1 MRIRSLQN
9 PLKYQSSIRFYAHH
23 QPRVLHKRPRKIT
36 VPQNYAPSAEN
47 GDSIAHFIANDNTA
61 ILQSIREKGVQVVAE
76 EFKCVNNFGMM
87 AVDLAN
93 PEDASN
99 FELVSSLT
107 VYSEPA
113 ARVLLDEQDIVAPY
127 LATANDELMQN
138 LLLATSVVN
147 DITNMNIVSNTHPN
161 HQHLDDQTR
170 YMHSTAVSVVSF
182 ITNDYCQRAAEKCL
196 TNPARCNYYVN
207 KAATLVQREKA
218 GNCQEYNFV
227 ALNLVHQKDGSKDA
241 SIFMITNSDHVF
253 MVIGGDQKN
262 ADLKNYLTWGSSAVV
277 IDAWANEVYQ
287 VTDISKKLKTY
298 EQHRAPQAKRV
309 IFDDKGPSYT
319 TGTADASYNVLT
331 PVNLRYHQ
339 LRPVLL
345 SPAMYNNLG
354 VFSMFMPKRAMK
366 QAQIA
371 AEQKSAVR
379 HQ

>member
-9 PLKYQSSIRFYAHH
+9 PLKYQSNIRLYAH
-23 QPRVLHKRPRKIT
+23 QSRILHKRPKKIT
-36 VPQNYAPSAEN
+36 VPESYTPSAEN
-47 GDSIAHFIANDNTA
+47 GDTIAHFIANDHSA
-61 ILQSIREKGVQVVAE
+61 ILQRMREKGVQAVAQ

-87 AVDLAN
+87 AIDLAN

-107 VYSEPA
+107 VYSEAA

-170 YMHSTAVSVVSF
+170 YMHSAAVSVVSF
-182 ITNDYCQRAAEKCL
+182 MTNDYCQRAAEKCL

-227 ALNLVHQKDGSKDA
+227 ALHSVHQKDGSKNA

-262 ADLKNYLTWGSSAVV
+262 ANLKNYGASAVV

-287 VTDISKKLKTY
+287 VADISSKLKTY
-298 EQHRAPQAKRV
+298 EQHRAPQAKRI
-309 IFDDKGPSYT
+309 IFDDKGLSYT

-371 AEQKSAVR
+371 AEQRSAIR